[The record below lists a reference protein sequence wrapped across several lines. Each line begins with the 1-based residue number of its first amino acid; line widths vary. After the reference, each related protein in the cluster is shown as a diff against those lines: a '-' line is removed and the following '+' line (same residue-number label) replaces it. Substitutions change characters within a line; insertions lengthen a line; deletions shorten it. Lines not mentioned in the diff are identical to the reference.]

1 MNNRNCFTLREIIFI
16 VIITGLL
23 CSLGGSLIT
32 YNNFKSKNIIS
43 VDDNKYI
50 EEFVSSFYTLKENY
64 YGEIDDKKLMDAAI
78 KAMYQEVG
86 DPYTTYLNED
96 ETLELSSRLSGTYN
110 GIGIGI
116 NVNDN
121 NQTIITKVYE
131 GTPSEK
137 AGLMANDI
145 ILKINDNSVSELA
158 PIDVANLIKNS
169 KDTVKVNILRGE
181 DEKEFNINIESLILP
196 SVSGTVIENGD
207 KRVGYIYI
215 EIFSETTFVQFKNT
229 LQSIEKEKIDS
240 LIIDVRENTGGYL
253 TAATSIAEMFLNKD
267 EVIYSL
273 KDNLNQMFYQD
284 QTEETRNYSV
294 IVLIDGNSA
303 SASEIL
309 AAALKESYGAVLVGA
324 RSYGKG
330 KVQQTSSLNNGSMV
344 KYTMASWYTPN
355 NVCIDG
361 VGITPDYEISIENNQ
376 DTQLLKA
383 LELLK

>member
-1 MNNRNCFTLREIIFI
+1 MREIIFI